1 MVFIFNTARA
11 TYYLAV
17 PSCIVRHS
25 SATLEVVGGIA
36 VDPDVESR
44 GSNGPVTWVVHTRV
58 GFGIKINISLC
69 NFR

>member
-1 MVFIFNTARA
+1 M
-11 TYYLAV
+11 

-25 SATLEVVGGIA
+25 SATLEVVGGGIA

-69 NFR
+69 YLR